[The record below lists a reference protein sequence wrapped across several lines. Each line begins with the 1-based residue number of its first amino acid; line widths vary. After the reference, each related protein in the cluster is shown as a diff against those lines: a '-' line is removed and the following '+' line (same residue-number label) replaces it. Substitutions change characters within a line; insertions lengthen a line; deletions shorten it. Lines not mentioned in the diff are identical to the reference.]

1 MKAQAAT
8 AMGLLRGIFFDT
20 LPFDFIDSAL
30 HTIQAADSAI
40 RPQVQPNGA
49 AERLTSTHALAF
61 ATREVAEV
69 EMSVEAVITV
79 VSRWLD
85 TKEHGLQGLPANAW
99 RVHSEEL
106 VAAVANAG
114 QMLEEAAMHWYYIC
128 L

>member
-1 MKAQAAT
+1 M
-8 AMGLLRGIFFDT
+8 RR
-20 LPFDFIDSAL
+20 
-30 HTIQAADSAI
+30 AD
-40 RPQVQPNGA
+40 RVQPNGA

-61 ATREVAEV
+61 ATRKVAEV

-114 QMLEEAAMHWYYIC
+114 EMLEEAAMHWYYIC